1 MAAYIRSGISG
12 VREFL
17 KNDDQAHTKVA
28 AVCSS
33 LFASY
38 FLAKLET
45 NLILLATYLAANYST
60 FFIVLAIAVLFAVI
74 VLFQNEILK
83 QIEKTKELDPNILNA
98 VGASICFFVFGM
110 LFVYFFGNSQINQ
123 LNNVKNFD
131 LAQFKLDF
139 SEKFYLDNDLVTES
153 HLKDLRK
160 NFNTI
165 IKALNKNLK
174 QESKAPVEDADSSE
188 DISKLFI
195 DGDIIALYS
204 YLERTLPLYLVNEAK
219 MLANAQREPTKIQY
233 LVSII
238 LAVTAIYLVTKALFA
253 KMVHEINAQIEEQQK
268 NQTTEMVEVEE
279 TIEMGPEQSFVSHQA
294 PEEEETPVEIAREP
308 VEVAEAACQTD
319 AVEEVVIEK
328 EPKLHVNVVEME
340 QPKPEHV
347 EVEQIVVEYCLN
359 CERQKHLDETK
370 EEPIEDKRDIT
381 PYRTHNP
388 FKKSMQ
394 NLNRAEMTQM
404 SYPGGSSYDD
414 LHQTTAAAED
424 AEVMVTHPYEQLVN
438 EDDETQINYA
448 DEEEVYEDEQQQRQ
462 FGYSDEQDEGNAY
475 DYQEEVG
482 EYGEEEDGYVA
493 DKDVG
498 FLFC

>member
-60 FFIVLAIAVLFAVI
+60 FFIVLAIAALFAI
-74 VLFQNEILK
+74 IFLFQNEILK

-123 LNNVKNFD
+123 LNSVKNFD

-139 SEKFYLDNDLVTES
+139 NEKFYLDNDLVTES

-174 QESKAPVEDADSSE
+174 QESKASVEDADSSE
-188 DISKLFI
+188 DINKLFI

-204 YLERTLPLYLVNEAK
+204 YLEKTLPLYLVNEAE
-219 MLANAQREPTKIQY
+219 MLASAQREPTKIQY
-233 LVSII
+233 FVSII

-279 TIEMGPEQSFVSHQA
+279 TIEMGPEQSFVSQKA
-294 PEEEETPVEIAREP
+294 SEEEAPVEVAKEP

-319 AVEEVVIEK
+319 VVEEVVIEE
-328 EPKLHVNVVEME
+328 EPRLQVNVVEMD

-370 EEPIEDKRDIT
+370 EEPIEDKRDLT

-414 LHQTTAAAED
+414 LHQTTAADE

-438 EDDETQINYA
+438 EDDEAQINYA
-448 DEEEVYEDEQQQRQ
+448 DEEVYENGQQQQRQ
-462 FGYSDEQDEGNAY
+462 FGYSDEQDQENAY

-498 FLFC
+498 FLFL